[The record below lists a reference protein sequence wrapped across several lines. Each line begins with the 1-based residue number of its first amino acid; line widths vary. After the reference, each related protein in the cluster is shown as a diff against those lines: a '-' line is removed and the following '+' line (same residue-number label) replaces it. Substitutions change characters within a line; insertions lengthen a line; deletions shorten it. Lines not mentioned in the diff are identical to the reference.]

1 MTNHTEKTAQ
11 LTLIQFYAE
20 WCAPC
25 RAMMPVIASLKEKKY
40 DWLEIQQINV
50 DLDAEMSFKYNVR
63 AIPTMV
69 AVKNNKEVWRNT
81 GMLTEKNLTDQL
93 SPLK

>member
-1 MTNHTEKTAQ
+1 MTNHTQRTDH
-11 LTLIQFYAE
+11 LILIQFYAE

-25 RAMMPVIASLKEKKY
+25 RAMMPVIASLKEKQY

-50 DLDAEMSFKYNVR
+50 DHDAKMTTQYNIR
-63 AIPTMV
+63 SIPTIV
-69 AVKNNKEVWRNT
+69 AVKNDREVWRNT
-81 GMLTEKNLTDQL
+81 GILTEKSITEQL